1 MVKYG
6 FQAKNARTN
15 QSKILFVIL
24 LRRQGRYFLKFPI
37 LTFPLFFGIILWKL
51 SKKLRRFFLLARSGV
66 QRLIT
71 EYGYDVFFTVT
82 LICCI
87 IIAGSYFFIPN
98 PFVKYTL
105 IAAGGVVF
113 LFSLNFFRDPDRLTP
128 PGNNCVLSPA
138 DGTVVAV
145 KEVTENVYLKN
156 AAMQISIFMSPL
168 NVHVNRI
175 PMSGRVGYFDY
186 VKGKY
191 FAAFEDKASLD
202 NEQTHIGI
210 DNGRF
215 KVFFKQ
221 IAGFIARRIVC
232 NLKVGDD
239 VVAGKRFG
247 MIKFGSRVD
256 VFVPKNSDIKVSVGE
271 KTTAGESLLA
281 VVR

>member
-1 MVKYG
+1 
-6 FQAKNARTN
+6 
-15 QSKILFVIL
+15 
-24 LRRQGRYFLKFPI
+24 
-37 LTFPLFFGIILWKL
+37 
-51 SKKLRRFFLLARSGV
+51 
-66 QRLIT
+66 LIT
-71 EYGYDVFFTVT
+71 EYGYDSFFTVT
-82 LICCI
+82 VVCCI
-87 IIAGSYFFIPN
+87 VIAGCYFFIPN

-105 IAAGGVVF
+105 IAVAGAVF
-113 LFSLNFFRDPDRLTP
+113 LLTLNFFRDPDRKSP
-128 PGNNCVLSPA
+128 SGDNIVISPA

-145 KEVTENVYLKN
+145 KEVTEGIYLKGT
-156 AAMQISIFMSPL
+156 AVQISIFMSPL

-175 PMSGRVGYFDY
+175 PVSGRVGYVDH

-215 KVFFKQ
+215 RVFFKQ

-232 NLKVGDD
+232 SLKVGDD

-256 VFVPKNSDIKVSVGE
+256 VFVPRNSDIKVSVGGR
-271 KTTAGESLLA
+271 TVAGESVLA